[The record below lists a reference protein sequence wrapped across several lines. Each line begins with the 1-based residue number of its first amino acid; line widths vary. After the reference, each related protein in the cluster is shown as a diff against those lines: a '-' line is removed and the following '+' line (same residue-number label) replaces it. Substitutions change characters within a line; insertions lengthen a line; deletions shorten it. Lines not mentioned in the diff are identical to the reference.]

1 MYTTR
6 LPCQPVSYTSAKCCL
21 WWTTTILLWC
31 WLHTHSFHPF
41 TMAAISAGLMTM
53 VKNLLYLSWS
63 TAWNHL
69 IWIIPCCGRYIYM
82 YTRWDAL
89 GCFNNMFHSK
99 CRFEPSSK
107 YLVCCEIMFT
117 FVRISWQYNFCH
129 IMWWARW
136 KCKSP
141 SKTHYLLFFTY
152 SEWIGKYITEWREFQ
167 PAGQWWA
174 TVNFRCYRGVYS
186 PQKF

>member
-1 MYTTR
+1 MPASFLYQRQVLPLVDHNHSLVMLIAHTQFSSFYHGGHFCRVNDHGEEFIISILIHSVESSDLNYTMLR
-6 LPCQPVSYTSAKCCL
+6 P
-21 WWTTTILLWC
+21 I
-31 WLHTHSFHPF
+31 
-41 TMAAISAGLMTM
+41 
-53 VKNLLYLSWS
+53 
-63 TAWNHL
+63 
-69 IWIIPCCGRYIYM
+69 YIYM

-136 KCKSP
+136 KCRSP